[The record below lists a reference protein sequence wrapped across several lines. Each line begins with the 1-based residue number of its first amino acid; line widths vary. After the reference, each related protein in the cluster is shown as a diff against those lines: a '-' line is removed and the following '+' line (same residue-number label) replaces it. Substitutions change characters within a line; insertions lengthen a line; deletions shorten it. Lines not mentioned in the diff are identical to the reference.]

1 MQDWTTSVNPV
12 MMEEAQTLKILH
24 KLKYKF
30 DVKLLFSTQGHKILD
45 AGYLMLDAGY
55 WILVS

>member
-45 AGYLMLDAGY
+45 AGYLMLDT
-55 WILVS
+55 